1 MAIFVKAGGKT
12 NGIGERESCEIQ
24 IQSLGL
30 QAETGPGQLAQQRA
44 APQLAT
50 GSQYMLM
57 HELGIQLE

>member
-1 MAIFVKAGGKT
+1 MPIFVEAGGKT
-12 NGIGERESCEIQ
+12 NGIRERESCEIQ

-30 QAETGPGQLAQQRA
+30 QAKTGPGQLTQQRA

-57 HELGIQLE
+57 YKLGIQLK